1 MIIFPATDIIGGK
14 AVRLTRGNYAE
25 MTVYADD
32 PLDMA
37 KIFKSNGA
45 KYLHAVDLEG
55 ARDGGTPNFDTVKR
69 LIDKSG
75 LNVEIGG
82 GIRDMETVDKYLSAG
97 AFRVILGTAALT
109 DRDFLRAAVKKYGD
123 RVAVGVDLKDGFVAI
138 KGWTETS
145 SVSGMDFIAELI
157 EDGVSCVIC
166 TDISKDGVLGGTNE
180 ALYAEITK
188 KFPTLNLV
196 ASGGISD
203 IDTVKRLTGLG
214 IYGAIL
220 GKAIYTGAL
229 SLADSVKASEAKNDN

>member
-14 AVRLTRGNYAE
+14 AVRLTRGDYAQ

-37 KIFKSNGA
+37 KIFKDSGA
-45 KYLHAVDLEG
+45 EYLHAVDLEG

-75 LNVEIGG
+75 LKVEIGG

-109 DRDFLRAAVKKYGD
+109 DRDFLRTAVKKYGD
-123 RVAVGVDLKDGFVAI
+123 RIAVGVDLKDGLVAI

-157 EDGVSCVIC
+157 SDGVSCVIC

-180 ALYAEITK
+180 ALYAEITE
-188 KFPTLNLV
+188 KFPTLDLV

-203 IDTVKRLTGLG
+203 IDTVKRLTSLG
-214 IYGAIL
+214 VYGAIL

-229 SLADSVKASEAKNDN
+229 SLADSVKEASYDN